1 MPPSS
6 PIVEPARAST
16 SKRAEFSTSQY
27 APMRHWR
34 AGPSALIVYL
44 FALAYA
50 SLAPFFGWHA
60 PEAFTLFSWPKY
72 LSVFDFSIN
81 VLAYLPLGIMLAA
94 NWRQRMIS
102 RGQSHRIEWQAFWFS
117 VLVATGFSILMELLQ
132 SMLPGRVSSLLDWVA
147 NGAGAAIGA
156 TAVLIPPGR
165 ALLRRIDHWRQLN
178 IVPGTMAD
186 WALLLIALWF
196 FAQLNP
202 AIPFFE
208 AGSVVSQTQ
217 GVPDRPHPYD
227 LAYLVPQAVG
237 IACNVSAF
245 ALMISLT
252 FRAQSRVW
260 IFVVF
265 ILAAGFLAKVTMA
278 ALMLKAP
285 QLIGW
290 MGPATIIGLTS
301 GLLVYTFLSRRSYRW
316 RAFWATLLIFAG
328 SMLVKLSGVYNA
340 LSEML
345 RLFDWSYG
353 HLVSFAE
360 LTRWVHEVWPL
371 FAFVFLTILFVKHR
385 HDH

>member
-1 MPPSS
+1 MPPSPS
-6 PIVEPARAST
+6 SIAAAPP
-16 SKRAEFSTSQY
+16 KRADFSTSQY
-27 APMRHWR
+27 QPMRHWR
-34 AGPSALIVYL
+34 AGPSALFAYL
-44 FALAYA
+44 CAIAYA

-72 LSVFDFSIN
+72 LSVFDFVVN
-81 VLAYLPLGIMLAA
+81 VLAYVPLGTMFAA
-94 NWRQRMIS
+94 NWRQRMIRS
-102 RGQSHRIEWQAFWFS
+102 GHSHRIEWQAFWVSVAAATAFS
-117 VLVATGFSILMELLQ
+117 LSMEFLQ
-132 SMLPGRVSSLLDWVA
+132 SMLPGRVSSSLDWLA

-178 IVPGTMAD
+178 IVAGAMAD
-186 WALLLIALWF
+186 WALLLIAFWF

-208 AGSVVSQTQ
+208 AGSVVAQPIA
-217 GVPDRPHPYD
+217 GMERPHPYD
-227 LAYLVPQAVG
+227 LAYLVPQAIG
-237 IACNVSAF
+237 IACNVASF

-252 FRAQSRVW
+252 FRAQSRAW
-260 IFVVF
+260 IFIVL
-265 ILAAGFLAKVTMA
+265 ILGAGFLSKVTMA

-301 GLLVYTFLSRRSYRW
+301 GLLIYTFLSGRSYRW
-316 RAFWATLLIFAG
+316 RAFSATLLIFAG
-328 SMLVKLSGVYNA
+328 SMLVKLSSVYA
-340 LSEML
+340 AFSEML

-371 FAFVFLTILFVKHR
+371 LAFIYLTTLFVKHR